1 MSNKSFREEVKR
13 LDRENK
19 IDTWKIKKSVEL
31 QNLNTKLTHEMV
43 YEVTLP
49 EEEQSKKTRKF
60 LEKEKDIL
68 LKLTDEWI
76 QEHIDYQKL
85 KYPKLNPHMILY
97 GRTTVVVQR
106 IGIEDTQK
114 VIRNEVIFKIV
125 FAIISMAFVALFV
138 ALKTPELKSEVWNT
152 IKDFVIYSVALV
164 LNVILGLRSSDIG
177 HVSRI
182 RQSEDRL
189 TLIRNFVGPE
199 EVKVQEAII
208 VAEVKEAATE
218 TLQKQ
223 LEKLK
228 TIEK

>member
-1 MSNKSFREEVKR
+1 M
-13 LDRENK
+13 
-19 IDTWKIKKSVEL
+19 
-31 QNLNTKLTHEMV
+31 
-43 YEVTLP
+43 
-49 EEEQSKKTRKF
+49 
-60 LEKEKDIL
+60 
-68 LKLTDEWI
+68 
-76 QEHIDYQKL
+76 
-85 KYPKLNPHMILY
+85 Y